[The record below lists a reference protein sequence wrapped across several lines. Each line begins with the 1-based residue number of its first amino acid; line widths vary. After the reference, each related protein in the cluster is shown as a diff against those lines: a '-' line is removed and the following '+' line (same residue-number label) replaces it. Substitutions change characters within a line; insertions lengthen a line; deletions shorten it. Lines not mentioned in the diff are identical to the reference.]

1 MSYAIAMAKGFA
13 PAAERNRQAI
23 LDVLRRVLPSAGL
36 VLELASGTG
45 QHAVFFSE
53 QLPTLRWQPSDASA
67 DALQSIAAW
76 VEEVERANLLP
87 PIELDVRSPRWPV
100 ARADALICINMIHI
114 SPWEST
120 EALFRSAADLLAAGS
135 PLITYGPYRLH
146 GEHTAPSNAA
156 FDQSLR
162 SRNARWG
169 IRAIIAE
176 SYADIFFGNC
186 TTLGVPC
193 VVASREDI
201 EKLSAAVASATSMSS
216 RSSPAELAS
225 LSKSE
230 STCRP
235 TT

>member
-120 EALFRSAADLLAAGS
+120 EALFRGAADLLAADS

-162 SRNARWG
+162 SRNSRWG
-169 IRAIIAE
+169 IR
-176 SYADIFFGNC
+176 DIDEL
-186 TTLGVPC
+186 T
-193 VVASREDI
+193 
-201 EKLSAAVASATSMSS
+201 
-216 RSSPAELAS
+216 ELAGRIGFT
-225 LSKSE
+225 LQE
-230 STCRP
+230 RVDMPANNMTLIWTRVA
-235 TT
+235 

>member
-45 QHAVFFSE
+45 QHAVFFSQ
-53 QLPTLRWQPSDASA
+53 QLPTLRWQPSDASPN
-67 DALQSIAAW
+67 ALQSIAAW

-87 PIELDVRSPRWPV
+87 PIELDVRSPRWPI

-120 EALFRSAADLLAAGS
+120 EALFRRAGDLLAAGS

-169 IRAIIAE
+169 IR
-176 SYADIFFGNC
+176 DIDEL
-186 TTLGVPC
+186 T
-193 VVASREDI
+193 
-201 EKLSAAVASATSMSS
+201 
-216 RSSPAELAS
+216 ELAGRIGFT
-225 LSKSE
+225 LQE
-230 STCRP
+230 RVDMPANNMTLVWTRIA
-235 TT
+235 

>member
-162 SRNARWG
+162 SRNSRWG
-169 IRAIIAE
+169 IR
-176 SYADIFFGNC
+176 DIDEL
-186 TTLGVPC
+186 T
-193 VVASREDI
+193 
-201 EKLSAAVASATSMSS
+201 
-216 RSSPAELAS
+216 ELAGRIGFT
-225 LSKSE
+225 LQE
-230 STCRP
+230 RVDMPANNMTLIWTRVA
-235 TT
+235 